1 MHNDS
6 ATISN
11 PNINAN
17 ITVTDTCECSNCRYK
32 SIGFIC
38 RHGAGHCMKTDVIA
52 MQNRSNTTTLEME
65 KNPGALEEHETPP
78 SQGMTLTGGI

>member
-6 ATISN
+6 VTTSN

-17 ITVTDTCECSNCRYK
+17 ITVTDTCECRNCRYK

-38 RHGAGHCMKTDVIA
+38 KHGAGRCMKTDVRA
-52 MQNRSNTTTLEME
+52 MQNRSNMTTVETEESDDIQQKLNT
-65 KNPGALEEHETPP
+65 KPKGAL
-78 SQGMTLTGGI
+78 S

>member
-6 ATISN
+6 ATTSN

-17 ITVTDTCECSNCRYK
+17 ITVTDTCECRNCRYK

-38 RHGAGHCMKTDVIA
+38 RHGAGRCMKTDVRA
-52 MQNRSNTTTLEME
+52 MQNRSDTTTVEMVDDA
-65 KNPGALEEHETPP
+65 GTRRTPYGR
-78 SQGMTLTGGI
+78 QKQKRK